1 MTTIELP
8 ALCDNCR
15 FVFRSYVHVPMGA
28 NATISGTKTGP
39 CPRCGSMGSVPD
51 GFMQI
56 LDRTVRLFSG
66 PDITKDVFETIG
78 LAVEDLRAGH
88 QAKAV
93 AAVDAILEKNPKAGM
108 LVKDWLGH
116 GIAFAALMLSVA
128 VAIKDWK
135 EQPATNM
142 TVENVVETT
151 INHYYTHPPDFA
163 MERPQICQDPVRE
176 PLFSERAQRKP
187 AQKNRKQRR
196 AEKAQERRN
205 RR

>member
-1 MTTIELP
+1 
-8 ALCDNCR
+8 
-15 FVFRSYVHVPMGA
+15 MGA
-28 NATISGTKTGP
+28 NATICGTKTGP

-51 GFMQI
+51 GFIQI

-93 AAVDAILEKNPKAGM
+93 AAVHAILEKNPKAGM

-128 VAIKDWK
+128 VAIKDWQ

-151 INHYYTHPPDFA
+151 INHYYTHPPGFA